1 MKHIEYKPFFAAL
14 LALTVIGM
22 AASLA
27 TLGVRADD
35 EVTIL
40 TASLRGVNEVPAINS
55 NATATFRAVIHS
67 DGSITFKETFS
78 GLTSN
83 AIFSHIHFG
92 EVHVGGGV
100 MIFLCGGGGQP
111 ACPVATSGTIE
122 GTITPA
128 NVTGPTSQGV
138 TPGDLASALRA
149 VRQGA
154 GYVNLHSVN
163 FPAGEVRGQVIVHH
177 GEPDDEN

>member
-35 EVTIL
+35 
-40 TASLRGVNEVPAINS
+40 VNEVPAINS